1 MAPLDNSSLYL
12 TEMYDIEK
20 VLEEISVE
28 SVKDDEQDCMLEE
41 TSLLDLPV
49 EIVQHIIS
57 FLTLKG

>member
-20 VLEEISVE
+20 ALEEITVE

>member
-20 VLEEISVE
+20 VLEEMAVE

-49 EIVQHIIS
+49 EIVQQIIS